1 MTNKNYKK
9 EEQETQ
15 RCSGDG
21 ADREGVSCLVLF
33 CFVLFLDCR
42 CCWFCFLP
50 VADAVCNE

>member
-33 CFVLFLDCR
+33 LDC
-42 CCWFCFLP
+42 
-50 VADAVCNE
+50 